1 MKYNFDN
8 GGAYSKR
15 RRWTKEELNTLN
27 KYLDQNKTVKD
38 IAKELKRTETSV
50 HLKIKRLALDNAT
63 YNEKHQLQKY
73 LANRKYLNDLKP
85 NSVLDLYAG
94 SKSYYIN
101 KVDSVTSNDK
111 NKSFNTTYNLNAFD
125 LLCKLYLDKAT
136 FDLIDL
142 DPFGSA
148 AENIYLATKLANKG
162 LIVTY
167 GELGHKKFKR
177 LDYVSKFYN
186 INTLEDFN
194 LKNLINH
201 TKLIAKQNK
210 KVLEVHTAYMFYAG
224 LGRVYYKVNE

>member
-1 MKYNFDN
+1 MNN
-8 GGAYSKR
+8 KR
-15 RRWTKEELNTLN
+15 WSKEEIDKLNNLLAKNLN
-27 KYLDQNKTVKD
+27 QSA
-38 IAKELKRTETSV
+38 IAKELNRSITSV
-50 HLKIKRLALDNAT
+50 QLKIKRLKLKEGT

-73 LANRKYLNDLKP
+73 LANKKYLDYLKP
-85 NSVLDLYAG
+85 KSVLDVYAG
-94 SKSYYIN
+94 SKSYYEN
-101 KVDSVTSNDK
+101 KVDNLITNDI
-111 NKSFNTTYNLNAFD
+111 NTDYKTNYNLNAFD
-125 LLCKLYLDKAT
+125 LLCRLYLDKVT

-142 DPFGSA
+142 DPYGSA
-148 AENIYLATKLANKG
+148 AESIYLATKLANKG

-186 INTLEDFN
+186 INNLDDFN

-224 LGRVYYKVNE
+224 LGRVYYKVNEQT

>member
-1 MKYNFDN
+1 MSN
-8 GGAYSKR
+8 KR
-15 RRWTKEELNTLN
+15 WSKEEIDKLNTLLN
-27 KYLDQNKTVKD
+27 NNVKQST
-38 IAKELKRTETSV
+38 IAKELNRSITSV
-50 HLKIKRLALDNAT
+50 QLKIKRLKLKEGT
-63 YNEKHQLQKY
+63 YNEKHQLNKY
-73 LANRKYLNDLKP
+73 LANKKYLDYLKP
-85 NSVLDLYAG
+85 KSVLDVYAG
-94 SKSYYIN
+94 SKSYYEN
-101 KVDSVTSNDK
+101 KVDNLITNDI
-111 NKSFNTTYNLNAFD
+111 NTDYKTNYNLNAFD

-142 DPFGSA
+142 DPYGSA
-148 AENIYLATKLANKG
+148 AESIYLATKLANKG

-186 INTLEDFN
+186 INSLEDFN

>member
-1 MKYNFDN
+1 MRN
-8 GGAYSKR
+8 KR
-15 RRWTKEELNTLN
+15 WSKEEIDKLNTLLN
-27 KYLDQNKTVKD
+27 NNVKQST
-38 IAKELKRTETSV
+38 IAQELNRSITSV
-50 HLKIKRLALDNAT
+50 QLKIKRLKLKEGT
-63 YNEKHQLQKY
+63 YNEKHQLNKY
-73 LANRKYLNDLKP
+73 LANKKYLDYLKP
-85 NSVLDLYAG
+85 KSVLDVYAG
-94 SKSYYIN
+94 SKSYYEN
-101 KVDSVTSNDK
+101 KVDNLITNDI
-111 NKSFNTTYNLNAFD
+111 NTDYKTNYNLNAFD

-142 DPFGSA
+142 DPYGSA
-148 AENIYLATKLANKG
+148 AESIYLATKLANKG

-186 INTLEDFN
+186 INSLEDFN

-224 LGRVYYKVNE
+224 LGRVYYKVNEQT

>member
-1 MKYNFDN
+1 MSNKRW
-8 GGAYSKR
+8 SKGEID
-15 RRWTKEELNTLN
+15 KLNTLLN
-27 KYLDQNKTVKD
+27 NNVKQST
-38 IAKELKRTETSV
+38 IAKELNRSITSV
-50 HLKIKRLALDNAT
+50 QLKIKRLKLKEGT
-63 YNEKHQLQKY
+63 YNEKHQLNKY
-73 LANRKYLNDLKP
+73 LANKKYLDYLKP
-85 NSVLDLYAG
+85 KSVLDVYAG
-94 SKSYYIN
+94 SKSYYEN
-101 KVDSVTSNDK
+101 KVDKLTTNDI
-111 NKSFNTTYNLNAFD
+111 NTDYKTNYNLNAFD

-186 INTLEDFN
+186 INNLDDFN

-224 LGRVYYKVNE
+224 LGRVYYKVNEQT